1 MKNYELTYLIKPDI
15 AEEEI
20 KSLIEKISA
29 FIQEQGK
36 LIKTSEANKRNL
48 GYQIKDRAEALLVS
62 LEFSFH
68 PENLKSLEEMLKKEN
83 QVIRHIIV
91 IKKKTKETA
100 PRIKPVEPLAEK
112 PQPDKKVEL
121 KEIDKKI
128 EEILK

>member
-15 AEEEI
+15 FETEI
-20 KSLIEKISA
+20 KSLTEKISA
-29 FIQEQGK
+29 FIKEQGK
-36 LIKTSEANKRNL
+36 IIKTSEPNKKNL

-62 LEFSFH
+62 LDFSLN
-68 PENLKSLEEMLKKEN
+68 PENIKKLEEMLKKEN

-91 IKKKTKETA
+91 IKKKVREIT
-100 PRIKPVEPLAEK
+100 PRIKPIELLVEK
-112 PQPDKKVEL
+112 PQGSKKVEL